1 MNALQKKLLGA
12 AVANIR
18 LARDVST
25 EKAAQCALLKLAAE
39 GLTKAVAAFDAEL
52 QKKAPQ

>member
-25 EKAAQCALLKLAAE
+25 EKAAQRALLKLAAE
-39 GLTKAVAAFDAEL
+39 GLTKAVAAFEEDL
-52 QKKAPQ
+52 NKKVPQ